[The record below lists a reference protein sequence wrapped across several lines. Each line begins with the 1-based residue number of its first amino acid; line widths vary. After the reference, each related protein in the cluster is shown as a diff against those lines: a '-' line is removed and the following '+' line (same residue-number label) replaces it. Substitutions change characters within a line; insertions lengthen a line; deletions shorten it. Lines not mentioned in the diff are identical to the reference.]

1 MKTIFKSG
9 EESRELIDKRCY
21 FLPCESAKD
30 KNLPEGLTIKKVWSS
45 STQTVFTSNI
55 FLTTTFWRYINILKS
70 LKSYDLKP
78 CR

>member
-30 KNLPEGLTIKKVWSS
+30 KNLPEGLTIKKFGPVVRKLFLL
-45 STQTVFTSNI
+45 QTDI
-55 FLTTTFWRYINILKS
+55 FNNHFLAIHKHIEKFEVV
-70 LKSYDLKP
+70 
-78 CR
+78 

>member
-45 STQTVFTSNI
+45 STQTVFTSNRYFNNR
-55 FLTTTFWRYINILKS
+55 FLAIHKHIKKFEVV
-70 LKSYDLKP
+70 
-78 CR
+78 

>member
-30 KNLPEGLTIKKVWSS
+30 KNLPEGLTIKKFGPVVRKLFLL
-45 STQTVFTSNI
+45 QTDI
-55 FLTTTFWRYINILKS
+55 FNNRFLAIHKHIKKFEVV
-70 LKSYDLKP
+70 
-78 CR
+78 

>member
-9 EESRELIDKRCY
+9 EESREVNKRCY

-30 KNLPEGLTIKKVWSS
+30 HENLPEGLTVKKVWSS

-55 FLTTTFWRYINILKS
+55 FLTTTFWPYINILKS